1 MRFTTLRSQTIA
13 ILAISLILLPATAA
27 ASNEKVLHT
36 FIGGSDGSYP
46 VAGLIADAA
55 GNMYGTTRYGGVNAS
70 GTVFKLT
77 PSGGTWNESVI
88 YSFAGGNDGSS
99 PAAALIMDKAGNLYG
114 TTRLGGPAGAGTVFE
129 LSPSGNSWTE
139 AVLYSFTGGADGGS
153 PQGALTLR
161 AGSLFG
167 TTPGGGALGNGAV
180 FRLGQVN
187 GKWQEHVLYSFAG
200 GSNDGAYPYGAV
212 VFDKAGSL
220 YGTTESGGPNQAGS
234 VFELQHSNGA
244 WTEKVLYFFTGNLDG
259 GTLDA
264 GVIFDSAGNLYGT
277 TASGGKNSVGTVF
290 ELVSANGA
298 WTEQVLY
305 NFTGAADGGFPS
317 AGLVMDKNG
326 NLFSTTYVGG
336 TNSSGTVFQLTP
348 SAGGWTETVLYSF
361 SGGDDGGFPL
371 AGVLL
376 RNGHVFGTTVEG
388 GSSQS
393 GVAFEVTHPQSR
405 PAYCKPCLFYGGDF
419 DTSSPAADTF
429 ANENILPGGSAT
441 LSQIYSP
448 FEVPAGETW
457 KVTGL
462 FVNSIAYPT
471 KLDPATTPWEI
482 RTGIP
487 QAGGNGGTLVA
498 SGKARAT
505 MNATGRNL
513 GGVPE
518 YTILVS
524 WKTPVVLQPGIYWEN
539 VTPQCTN
546 PNNSQCTAQG
556 FTGFLES
563 DMETM
568 YGFNGYGPAEPWQDS
583 FWNAPDFGLT
593 WANTYQVHLQRGE
606 PGGDAFSAGVIGTK

>member
-1 MRFTTLRSQTIA
+1 MRFKTLA
-13 ILAISLILLPATAA
+13 MLAMSLMLLPSAA
-27 ASNEKVLHT
+27 IASNELVLHT
-36 FIGGSDGSYP
+36 FAGGSDGSYP
-46 VAGLIADAA
+46 VAGLVADAS
-55 GNMYGTTRYGGVNAS
+55 GNMYGTTRYGGANSS

-77 PSGGTWNESVI
+77 QSGGAWSENVI

-99 PAAALIMDKAGNLYG
+99 PAAALIIDEAGNLYG
-114 TTRLGGPAGAGTVFE
+114 TTRLGGPANAGTVFE

-139 AVLYSFTGGADGGS
+139 TVLYSFTGAMDGGS
-153 PQGALTLR
+153 PQAALTLR
-161 AGSLFG
+161 GGSLFG
-167 TTPGGGALGNGAV
+167 TTPQGGASGNGTV
-180 FRLGQVN
+180 FHLVQVN
-187 GKWQEHVLYSFAG
+187 GKWKQHVLYSFVG
-200 GSNDGAYPYGAV
+200 GSGDGAYPYCPV
-212 VFDKAGSL
+212 IFDKAGNI
-220 YGTTESGGPNQAGS
+220 YGATESGGPNQAGS
-234 VFELQHSNGA
+234 VFELQHSGGV

-264 GVIFDSAGNLYGT
+264 GVIFDSVGNLYGT

-290 ELVSANGA
+290 ELVASKGT

-305 NFTGAADGGFPS
+305 NFTGAQDGGFPS
-317 AGLVMDKNG
+317 AGLVMDKHG
-326 NLFSTTYVGG
+326 NLFSTTYIGG
-336 TNSSGTVFQLTP
+336 TSSSGTVFQLTP

-361 SGGDDGGFPL
+361 SGGNDGGFPL
-371 AGVLL
+371 AGLLL
-376 RNGHVFGTTVEG
+376 RNGHLFGTTVEG
-388 GSSQS
+388 GTSQS
-393 GVAFEVTHPQSR
+393 GVAFKVSHPEAR

-419 DTSSPAADTF
+419 DTNSPAADTF

-448 FEVPAGETW
+448 FVVPAGETW

-487 QAGGNGGTLVA
+487 PAGGNGGTLVA
-498 SGKARAT
+498 SGQATAT
-505 MNATGRNL
+505 MKPTGRSL
-513 GGVPE
+513 DGTPE
-518 YTILVS
+518 YTILVR
-524 WKTPVVLQPGIYWEN
+524 WNTPVVLQSGTYWEN

-556 FTGFLES
+556 LTGFLES

-606 PGGDAFSAGVIGTK
+606 PGGDAFSAGVMGTK